1 MKCGKS
7 TLMIFTSL
15 CKQGQQ
21 AGRQYHSPPPLGY
34 IRNML
39 AEWINERIVLR
50 INQLVLEETVGSI
63 FLKLTPS
70 LTHPD
75 FSVGLRCALYTSR
88 SVRIVTHI
96 NNEISS
102 SHIKNVKRNCLIL
115 IIHLSEPLYPKY
127 YLV

>member
-7 TLMIFTSL
+7 TLLSVTSL
-15 CKQGQQ
+15 SKQGQQ
-21 AGRQYHSPPPLGY
+21 AGRQYHSPPPLGH
-34 IRNML
+34 IRNTL
-39 AEWINERIVLR
+39 AEWINEQIVLR
-50 INQLVLEETVGSI
+50 INQFVLEETVGSI

-75 FSVGLRCALYTSR
+75 FSAGLRRALDTSR

-102 SHIKNVKRNCLIL
+102 SHIKNVKRDCFNFNNTFI
-115 IIHLSEPLYPKY
+115 
-127 YLV
+127 